1 MSIKLNI
8 LIIVATLLVTSSFTS
23 NAQHKGF
30 AVLELYTSEGC
41 SSCPTAEA
49 LMPKL
54 KEQYGADLYI
64 LEFHVDYW
72 NRLGWTD
79 RFSNSEYSDRQR
91 AYTDV
96 FNSNTVYTP
105 QAVINGRHQLVGSR
119 ASNLEKIIDIEIAEH
134 KPEKELKIWLEKAS
148 NSSLIVNF
156 SSKLSD
162 DEFIYLALVQ
172 QEAHTQVRS
181 GENKGKLLKHT
192 NIVRSLD
199 MSFGETGKKTI
210 DIPKDA
216 FLNNCHI
223 IAFVQNSATKAIT
236 AVKRAELL

>member
-8 LIIVATLLVTSSFTS
+8 LTIITLLLITSSIAK
-23 NAQHKGF
+23 AQHEGF

-41 SSCPTAEA
+41 SSCPAAEA

-54 KEQYGADLYI
+54 KEKYGADLHI

-105 QAVINGRHQLVGSR
+105 QAVINGRHQLVGSH

-134 KPEKELKIWLEKAS
+134 KPEKELKVWLEKGS

-192 NIVRSLD
+192 NIVRSLG
-199 MSFGETGKKTI
+199 MSFGETGVKTI

-216 FLNNCHI
+216 FLNNCYI